1 MMPAVPQLV
10 AVVVLP
16 LLSFLDTYYFCG
28 SNPRGMIER
37 ITGESITR
45 GFGYGRWIIGLMV
58 GF

>member
-37 ITGESITR
+37 ITGESMTR
-45 GFGYGRWIIGLMV
+45 GFGYGLWTTGLMV